1 MTQSKDDEIIIDLST
16 MNDTVPYIDT
26 SYTTD
31 TGSEYTFNVS
41 GSLASDT
48 IDISDISLTSS
59 STLTIDTT
67 NYTYSSILDNMIDPD
82 EIDRMCK
89 EYPALTKVWQNFKSV
104 YDMVKQDYKGKK
116 DAGEIDDIIPF

>member
-1 MTQSKDDEIIIDLST
+1 MTQSKDDEIIIDLNT

-48 IDISDISLTSS
+48 ID